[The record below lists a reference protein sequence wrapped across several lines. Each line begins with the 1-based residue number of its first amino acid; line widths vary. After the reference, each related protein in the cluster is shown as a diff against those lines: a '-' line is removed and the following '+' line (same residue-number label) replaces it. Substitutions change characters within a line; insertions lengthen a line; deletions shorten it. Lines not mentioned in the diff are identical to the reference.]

1 MIRAKKNTTTE
12 SVGEKKVGASWLMSF
27 LRAELIDPAWVF
39 AHANFVLF
47 LTGLALIY
55 IGASYVS
62 LNSVRRLENLEKN
75 IKVLKA
81 ISIEQENLLMEL
93 SKKGRL
99 ESLLVDRGI
108 TIASDPPYVM
118 VVSADSLAEL
128 Y

>member
-1 MIRAKKNTTTE
+1 MIR
-12 SVGEKKVGASWLMSF
+12 EKKPTAAPTAEGKGGGSWLMSF

-39 AHANFVLF
+39 AHASYVLF
-47 LTGLALIY
+47 LTVLGLVY
-55 IGASYVS
+55 IAASYMS
-62 LNSVRRLENLEKN
+62 LNSIRRLDGLEKN

-81 ISIEQENLLMEL
+81 VSIEQENQLMEL

-99 ESLLVDRGI
+99 EDLLVERGI
-108 TIASDPPYVM
+108 NIASEPPHVM